1 MLFFHM
7 ARTPYENPWFL
18 SPVGSRLRPSMFRR
32 TSCLLPWES
41 QRKPA
46 TAGRVGFG
54 TAFGGSFLIARSPYG
69 RAGEAGI

>member
-1 MLFFHM
+1 ML
-7 ARTPYENPWFL
+7 
-18 SPVGSRLRPSMFRR
+18 RR

-54 TAFGGSFLIARSPYG
+54 TAFGGSFLITRSLYG